1 MTILC
6 RKVGVSM
13 SVRSDFY
20 VIVGYDLTGCETEK
34 YEDWEYTDEGEK
46 YHCNQSKDKIQ
57 FFNDP
62 MSGNYLYF
70 GYILAEGEVYE
81 FETTKF
87 DVENIN
93 QAKIKVQD
101 ELIKLI
107 ISGVIKKDAYLK
119 GKCHVIAFEEVS

>member
-1 MTILC
+1 
-6 RKVGVSM
+6 M
-13 SVRSDFY
+13 SISSEFY

-87 DVENIN
+87 DVDDIY
-93 QAKIKVQD
+93 QAKIKVQE
-101 ELIKLI
+101 ELMKLI

-119 GKCHVIAFEEVS
+119 GKCQVIVFEEIS

>member
-1 MTILC
+1 
-6 RKVGVSM
+6 M

-34 YEDWEYTDEGEK
+34 YEDLEYTDEWGK

-107 ISGVIKKDAYLK
+107 ELGVIQEDSYIKRD
-119 GKCHVIAFEEVS
+119 CHVIAFEEVS

>member
-1 MTILC
+1 
-6 RKVGVSM
+6 M

-46 YHCNQSKDKIQ
+46 YHCNQFKDKIQ

-70 GYILAEGEVYE
+70 GYILGEGEVYE

-87 DVENIN
+87 DVDDISE
-93 QAKIKVQD
+93 AKAKVQD
-101 ELIKLI
+101 ELMKLIKLGI
-107 ISGVIKKDAYLK
+107 IQEDSYIKRD
-119 GKCHVIAFEEVS
+119 CHVIAFEEVS

>member
-1 MTILC
+1 
-6 RKVGVSM
+6 M

-70 GYILAEGEVYE
+70 GYILGEGEAYG
-81 FETTKF
+81 FDTIKF
-87 DVENIN
+87 DADDIY
-93 QAKIKVQD
+93 QAKIKVQG
-101 ELIKLI
+101 ELLKLIKL
-107 ISGVIKKDAYLK
+107 GVIQKDSYIK
-119 GKCHVIAFEEVS
+119 RDCHVIAFEEVG